1 VSLAKLTKLVEL
13 CEKISLADSVA
24 RRETEKK
31 LVGTSGALAQFAAE
45 LAATNCTARET
56 VLVIANPSA
65 FIKAAADS
73 NSIEIFSK
81 PPTAS
86 DLVAIAAGE
95 ELSNLEYLLAR
106 KLTGKDFIQL
116 KGFSGSDDE
125 TWQLELASLR
135 DLDQK
140 IGPISV
146 ADFIASF
153 DTEPIVELAI
163 QIASALSRKTPVII
177 DGARALL
184 AASIVFDFAVTARSW
199 IFVVDSPRSSAGGQL
214 FKHRNWIS
222 LTANQISAGDGLSAI
237 AAISLA
243 RTAALLLRH

>member
-1 VSLAKLTKLVEL
+1 VSANKLTKLIEL
-13 CEKISLADSVA
+13 CEKITLADSVA
-24 RRETEKK
+24 RRETERK
-31 LVGTSGALAQFAAE
+31 LVGTAGSLAQFAAE
-45 LAATNCTARET
+45 LAATNCAARET

-73 NSIEIFSK
+73 NSIEIFPK

-95 ELSNLEYLLAR
+95 ELSKLEFLLAR

-116 KGFSGSDDE
+116 KGFTGTDDKA
-125 TWQLELASLR
+125 WQLELATLR
-135 DLDQK
+135 DLDQQ

-146 ADFIASF
+146 VDFLTSF
-153 DTEPIVELAI
+153 EAEPIVELAV
-163 QIASALSRKTPVII
+163 QIATSLSRKTPVII

-184 AASIVFDFAVTARSW
+184 AASVVFEFAIAARSW
-199 IFVVDSPRSSAGGQL
+199 IFVVDSPRSAAGGQL

-222 LTANQISAGDGLSAI
+222 LTANQVSAGDGLSAI